1 MLATAYA
8 ICLTL
13 TAYTL
18 NVILPINKR
27 LIKLAD
33 ELKIAPNDEKLIKEF
48 RELQRRWRTRNYGE
62 VRAQRMSALN

>member
-1 MLATAYA
+1 MLATAYV

-18 NVILPINKR
+18 NVVLPINKR

-33 ELKIAPNDEKLIKEF
+33 ELKNAPNDEKLIKEF
-48 RELQRRWRTRNYGE
+48 RELQQRWWMRNYGKWCARRLG
-62 VRAQRMSALN
+62 VD